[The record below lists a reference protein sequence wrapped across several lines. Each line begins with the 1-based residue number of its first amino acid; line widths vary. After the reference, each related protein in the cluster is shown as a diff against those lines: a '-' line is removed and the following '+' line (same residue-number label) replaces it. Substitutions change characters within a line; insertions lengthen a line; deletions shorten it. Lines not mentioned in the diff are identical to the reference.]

1 MPTSEVVLVVGE
13 VVVDFTLPYA
23 GAECKLRLGGIAHAA
38 RGLWAAELDYA
49 IAAFCPRY
57 LREEAQRYF
66 LAHGCK
72 EVIWLGDIVG
82 APNVIV
88 IGDPTE
94 VSHQAY
100 EDLLR
105 EQKRIVLEHPAPD
118 IKRYKSI
125 IIFPGA
131 FDINSLLPL
140 AAADAKFSFDIAYG
154 IEDISSLSAFKG
166 HIKAVIISTSST
178 LFLGLGNDDVSN
190 LIAATQQIDPEVLLL
205 KENRGGSRLF
215 NLQDA
220 SVELIPASLSKTVNS
235 VGVGDVFTVVMVA
248 LSNKGWIEAA
258 WRGCQAATVY
268 SQTTYPDDIHRDVQR
283 SFKLSLQILR
293 GLGGTVLSWH
303 DRQKFSIY
311 LAGPDFSYINKVELD
326 RAVASLE
333 YHNFKVRRPIKEN
346 GELSLPASNED
357 LQQTYDKDYELLKE
371 CDMVFAVPLE
381 RDPGTLVE
389 IGMAIALG
397 KPVVTFDPRRENNNT
412 MVMCGSVVYSA
423 TLDDCLNATFNAL
436 AKLVRDCRE
445 ESNSLGLGRSGLDNG
460 CLPVSFR
467 ER

>member
-1 MPTSEVVLVVGE
+1 MTTSDVVLIAGE
-13 VVVDFTLPYA
+13 VVVDYTLPYA

-38 RGLWAAELDYA
+38 RGLWAAGLDYA
-49 IAAFCPRY
+49 IAAFCPQY

-66 LAHGCK
+66 LAHGCQ
-72 EVIWLGDIVG
+72 EVIWLGDVVG

-105 EQKRIVLEHPAPD
+105 EHKRIVLERPAPD
-118 IKRYKSI
+118 VKHYKSI
-125 IIFPGA
+125 VVFPGA
-131 FDINSLLPL
+131 FDIKSLLSI
-140 AAADAKFSFDIAYG
+140 AAPDATFSFDIAYG
-154 IEDISSLSAFKG
+154 IEDIASLSNFQG
-166 HIKAVIISTSST
+166 RIKAIIISTSST
-178 LFLGLGNDDVSN
+178 LFLGLGSEDISH
-190 LIAATQQIDPEVLLL
+190 LIAATRQIGPEVLLL

-215 NLQDA
+215 SLQD
-220 SVELIPASLSKTVNS
+220 SRVEQIPASLSKTVNS
-235 VGVGDVFTVVMVA
+235 VGVGDVFTAIMVA
-248 LSNKGWIEAA
+248 LSHKGWVEAA
-258 WRGCQAATVY
+258 WRGYQAATIY
-268 SQTTYPDDIHRDVQR
+268 SQTTYPDDIRRDVQR
-283 SFKLSLQILR
+283 SFKVSLQILR
-293 GLGGTVLSWH
+293 DLGGTVLPWH

-333 YHNFKVRRPIKEN
+333 YHNFKVRRPIPEN
-346 GELSLPASNED
+346 GELPRPASDED
-357 LQQTYDKDYELLKE
+357 LQQTYDKDYELLKK

-397 KPVVTFDPRRENNNT
+397 KPVVTFDPHRENNNT

-423 TLDDCLNATFNAL
+423 TLDDCLNATFNTL
-436 AKLVRDCRE
+436 AKL
-445 ESNSLGLGRSGLDNG
+445 SGGLQ
-460 CLPVSFR
+460 
-467 ER
+467 